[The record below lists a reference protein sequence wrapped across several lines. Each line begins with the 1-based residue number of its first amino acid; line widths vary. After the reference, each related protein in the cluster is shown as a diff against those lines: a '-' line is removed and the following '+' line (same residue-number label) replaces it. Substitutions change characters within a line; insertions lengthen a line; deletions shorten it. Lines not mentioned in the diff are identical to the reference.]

1 MLFRTDKPSK
11 PNNLHVIEVLKDQI
25 VLAWEPPTS
34 LGNCPLKGY
43 VIEKRDAKRN
53 TWMPVQN
60 VDSATVTF
68 AVQKLLEGNEYFFRV
83 AAENEIG
90 VGEAAEL
97 FDGIVAKSPYGES
110 CFGCPGSLPF
120 DTYIYASAISVS
132 PFVPPASLSLSVCL
146 SLSHSLSLPLLPHI
160 SSLNHI
166 FISHPCSILAKILLV
181 IGTES

>member
-1 MLFRTDKPSK
+1 MIQVLDVVSLVICVMHVKCLQLPLWILLATVKIKCLKSTYSTSLMLFHTDKPSK

-110 CFGCPGSLPF
+110 CFGFTCSLPSDEF
-120 DTYIYASAISVS
+120 LLAID
-132 PFVPPASLSLSVCL
+132 L
-146 SLSHSLSLPLLPHI
+146 
-160 SSLNHI
+160 
-166 FISHPCSILAKILLV
+166 
-181 IGTES
+181 

>member
-1 MLFRTDKPSK
+1 MLFHTDKPSK

-53 TWMPVQN
+53 TWMSVQN

-120 DTYIYASAISVS
+120 DTYVYASAISVS
-132 PFVPPASLSLSVCL
+132 PFVPPLPLCLCL
-146 SLSHSLSLPLLPHI
+146 SLPPHI
-160 SSLNHI
+160 SSLNHT
-166 FISHPCSILAKILLV
+166 FISHPCPILAKILLV
-181 IGTES
+181 IGTESWSSLQINQIV

>member
-1 MLFRTDKPSK
+1 MLFHTDKPSK

-53 TWMPVQN
+53 TWMSVQN

-120 DTYIYASAISVS
+120 DTYVYASAISVS
-132 PFVPPASLSLSVCL
+132 PFVPPSPSV
-146 SLSHSLSLPLLPHI
+146 SVSLSLPTFPH
-160 SSLNHI
+160 
-166 FISHPCSILAKILLV
+166 SIILLSLTHAPFLLRFCEWLV
-181 IGTES
+181 LNPEVLFR

>member
-120 DTYIYASAISVS
+120 DMYIYASAISVS
-132 PFVPPASLSLSVCL
+132 PFVPPCLSVSVCLCLTLSLSLSFPTFPHSITFL
-146 SLSHSLSLPLLPHI
+146 SLTHAPSLLR
-160 SSLNHI
+160 
-166 FISHPCSILAKILLV
+166 FC
-181 IGTES
+181 

>member
-1 MLFRTDKPSK
+1 VFYFLVVFFFFADKPGK
-11 PNNLHVIEVLKDQI
+11 PINLSVLEVMKDQI

-60 VDSATVTF
+60 VDSTTVTF

-83 AAENEIG
+83 AADNEMG

-97 FDGIVAKSPYGES
+97 FDGIVAKSPYGE
-110 CFGCPGSLPF
+110 
-120 DTYIYASAISVS
+120 
-132 PFVPPASLSLSVCL
+132 
-146 SLSHSLSLPLLPHI
+146 
-160 SSLNHI
+160 
-166 FISHPCSILAKILLV
+166 
-181 IGTES
+181 